1 MTNNIIIHC
10 KNISKV
16 PLTKKNILTLIEDL
30 LGVLEIKKF
39 NANIVFC
46 TDEELKDLN
55 AEFRSKN
62 EFTDI
67 LTFPYSND
75 LPQVPH
81 AKNTVTVNGD
91 IFIARDYSMNKAL
104 LKKISHKL
112 ELKHLIIHGVLHLL
126 NYNHDESDD
135 DFLEIE
141 ESILGNKI
149 H

>member
-16 PLTKKNILTLIEDL
+16 PLTKKNVLTLIEDL
-30 LGVLEIKKF
+30 LGALKIKKF

-46 TDEELKDLN
+46 SDEELKDLN
-55 AEFRSKN
+55 VEFRSKN
-62 EFTDI
+62 EFTDV
-67 LTFPYSND
+67 LTFPYSD
-75 LPQVPH
+75 DFPQVPH
-81 AKNTVTVNGD
+81 TQDAVKMNGD
-91 IFIARDYSMNKAL
+91 IFIARNYSLDKSL
-104 LKKISHKL
+104 LKKISHQL

-126 NYNHDESDD
+126 NYDHDESDD